1 MNIASAYG
9 VAGSYGY
16 GAEKALSASKK
27 VFRLG
32 SEVPTQEPTGEK
44 ATTQTQESGNSATG
58 IANTGSANLPRFG
71 FIHTKTEPTRS
82 DEEILKEIEALGKEH
97 AKTGKFRNDDER
109 FWELID
115 EYISSVSPDR
125 RSILESGALDNG
137 YGEQWGS
144 SMSYNSGGM
153 LMQAL
158 TQGETSREKEVFAS
172 YDVAYDLAGGSSG
185 IEYRSEEFK
194 ELYNKAYDRLMS
206 GSVV

>member
-1 MNIASAYG
+1 MNVASSYG
-9 VAGSYGY
+9 VAGGYGSYGY
-16 GAEKALSASKK
+16 GAEKASSASKK

-32 SEVPTQEPTGEK
+32 SEVPTQEP
-44 ATTQTQESGNSATG
+44 
-58 IANTGSANLPRFG
+58 
-71 FIHTKTEPTRS
+71 TKTEPTRS

-115 EYISSVSPDR
+115 EYVSSVSPDR

-158 TQGETSREKEVFAS
+158 TQGETSRQKEVFAS
-172 YDVAYDLAGGSSG
+172 YNAAYDLAGGSSG
-185 IEYRSEEFK
+185 IEYHSEEFK